1 MPKVSKKDARTPLQE
16 VAPVPM
22 DVNAEVQEPASTS
35 KPQFAPLSAY
45 EQNGKKVEFRRVGTK
60 HVSLCRIVSLLQ
72 LARSSSALTQIVCS
86 GDGASA

>member
-16 VAPVPM
+16 VAPVPT

-45 EQNGKKVEFRRVGTK
+45 EQNGKKVEFRRVSIK
-60 HVSLCRIVSLLQ
+60 
-72 LARSSSALTQIVCS
+72 QICIHF
-86 GDGASA
+86 